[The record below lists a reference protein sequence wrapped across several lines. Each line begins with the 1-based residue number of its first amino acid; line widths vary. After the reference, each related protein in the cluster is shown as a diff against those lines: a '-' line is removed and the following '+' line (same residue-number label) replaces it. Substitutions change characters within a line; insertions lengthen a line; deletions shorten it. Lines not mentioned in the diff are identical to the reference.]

1 MWCQQV
7 AAWLRPLH
15 ELNIV
20 HRNRNPGDVYL
31 DRGGKAKVGGLV
43 CLKESRGP
51 GFGLS
56 FRRCDVGSPIIIAP
70 EVDDGYEVTP
80 ATLTVFRLE
89 FLAKDRAKRSA
100 LGSRL
105 YKINAPTNLL

>member
-1 MWCQQV
+1 M
-7 AAWLRPLH
+7 
-15 ELNIV
+15 
-20 HRNRNPGDVYL
+20 
-31 DRGGKAKVGGLV
+31 
-43 CLKESRGP
+43 CLKKRCGP
-51 GFGLS
+51 GCGLS
-56 FRRCDVGSPIIIAP
+56 FGRCDVGSPIIIAP

-105 YKINAPTNLL
+105 KKTNAPTNLL